1 MPNQPPNASA
11 PSQTPSVR
19 QTAYELFQGALLD
32 GRLRPGQ
39 LVSQRNLVDLLH
51 LSIGALRELLPRLQA
66 EGLVVVLPQRGIQI
80 MSIDLPMI
88 RDAFQM
94 RAAIEREAVLF
105 AVRKMPDEVLQAQ
118 RDLHEKILAEIQ
130 EQATAE
136 VLERGQEVDSGFHQ
150 LLLKATGNEL
160 LMQAYNINTIR
171 IRLINLERI
180 RLSREVLPKAFAEH
194 FAIIDG
200 ILSRNPAQA
209 MQAMDD
215 HIAHARDRAMEL

>member
-1 MPNQPPNASA
+1 MPNQPPNATA
-11 PSQTPSVR
+11 TSQTPSVR